1 MSATEAGGT
10 DETSPAAETKQ
21 TGDGGRSRALAGA
34 TRRVRAEAVA
44 ETRAFLRRRTA
55 VFFTFFFPVFIVLI
69 FGVLVK
75 TGATGGLFSRSDTYY
90 LPAYLGVVVVL
101 TPLSRVGS
109 TVARNRA
116 SRRFEKLAT
125 TPLSR
130 LEWLSAHAAVNIALI
145 GLAGVLLV
153 GVLAAVGDLGAAPS
167 LGGDALVVAFL
178 VVGIALFCGLGSL
191 VGSLADSEDGVIAA
205 SNAVGIPMVL
215 LADTF
220 VPASRLPAALRPVID
235 ALPLTYFARGV
246 RAAVAGGELL
256 TAVFD
261 LAVLC
266 GFTVALFALSAR
278 LLPWRE

>member
-1 MSATEAGGT
+1 MTAAETGGT
-10 DETSPAAETKQ
+10 DETAAAAETRE
-21 TGDGGRSRALAGA
+21 TADGGQTRGFAEA

-75 TGATGGLFSRSDTYY
+75 TGATGGLFSRPDAYY

-130 LEWLSAHAAVNIALI
+130 LEWLSAHAAVNVALI

-191 VGSLADSEDGVIAA
+191 IGSLADSEDGVIAA

-220 VPASRLPAALRPVID
+220 VPASRLPAAFRPVVD

-246 RAAVAGGELL
+246 RAAVAGGELP
-256 TAVFD
+256 TALSD
-261 LAVLC
+261 LAILC
-266 GFTVALFALSAR
+266 GFAVALFALSAR